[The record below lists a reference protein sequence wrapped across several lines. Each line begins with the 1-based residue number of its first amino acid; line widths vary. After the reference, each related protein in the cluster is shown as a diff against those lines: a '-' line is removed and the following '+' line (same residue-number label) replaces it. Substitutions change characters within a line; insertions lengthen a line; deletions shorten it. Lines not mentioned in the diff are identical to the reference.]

1 MSVTNAISGLTAVGG
16 LVLAGGGLVPTG
28 AAHALAGAAV
38 AASAVNIGGGF
49 AITQRMLDM
58 FRRKTDPPQFVK
70 LYALPAAALVAATAA
85 GQAAGLAGVQV
96 RAGWWSGG
104 WFGCFESGVFLFDP
118 PFLFCARRGEK
129 KKHDSFVK
137 SRWTVPC
144 GRLGYAHSHIHPFHP
159 PLLPTRAQDAAYLA
173 SSGLCIA
180 AIACLAAQRT
190 APLGNALGLA
200 GVGAGLA
207 ATLGGLDVDAG
218 TYAQLGLALSLGGG
232 AGALLARRMAIT
244 DLPQMVAA
252 FHSLVGFA
260 AVASAV
266 ASHMLHAGPADGVHL
281 VSTYAAT
288 FIGAV
293 TLTGSAVAFGKLHG
307 LLPSKPLNLPGK
319 NVINVAL
326 LGGNALA
333 GAAFF
338 ATGDPAVGLAAL
350 CATTAMAGGM
360 GAHMTASIGGADV
373 SAAFVGGLE
382 SFFIYF
388 VYLFNYL
395 FTWRMRW
402 PLRPT
407 PNPT

>member
-1 MSVTNAISGLTAVGG
+1 
-16 LVLAGGGLVPTG
+16 
-28 AAHALAGAAV
+28 
-38 AASAVNIGGGF
+38 
-49 AITQRMLDM
+49 M
-58 FRRKTDPPQFVK
+58 FRLRHP
-70 LYALPAAALVAATAA
+70 LLLSATHA
-85 GQAAGLAGVQV
+85 
-96 RAGWWSGG
+96 SH
-104 WFGCFESGVFLFDP
+104 P
-118 PFLFCARRGEK
+118 PFL
-129 KKHDSFVK
+129 SFFLP
-137 SRWTVPC
+137 SR
-144 GRLGYAHSHIHPFHP
+144 
-159 PLLPTRAQDAAYLA
+159 QDAAYLA

-307 LLPSKPLNLPGK
+307 LLPSKPMNLPGK
-319 NVINVAL
+319 NAINLAL

-373 SAAFVGGLE
+373 SGGCCWLGAD
-382 SFFIYF
+382 SRILYIY
-388 VYLFNYL
+388 LL
-395 FTWRMRW
+395 I
-402 PLRPT
+402 
-407 PNPT
+407 